1 VAGPVTANAFNVN
14 SGSAVIAGL
23 VGSGTAPSTT
33 VAAGQTLTVGAAVTG
48 MDSVSLAGTLKT
60 SNTTRATN
68 VIKDLSMVGT
78 GKWDLTDGFLVIDY
92 DGSSSPLEDVQQW
105 IVSGR
110 NGGNWL
116 GDGITSSLAIAA
128 NTLYAVGYLDNAL
141 LPEAQQLSTF
151 GDVAVDATSILVRFT
166 WAADINLDGLVS
178 DADATILGATYDN
191 GLTTGRYWWE
201 GDLTGDG
208 KITDAD
214 ATILGA
220 LYPRGAAGAGDPV
233 GLGLRTTPEPATLS
247 LLALGGLGMLLRR
260 RRR

>member
-1 VAGPVTANAFNVN
+1 
-14 SGSAVIAGL
+14 
-23 VGSGTAPSTT
+23 
-33 VAAGQTLTVGAAVTG
+33 
-48 MDSVSLAGTLKT
+48 
-60 SNTTRATN
+60 
-68 VIKDLSMVGT
+68 MVGT

-92 DGSSSPLEDVQQW
+92 DAGSSPLAAVQQW

-110 NGGNWL
+110 NGGDWL
-116 GDGITSSLAIAA
+116 GNGITSSLAIAA

-151 GDVAVDATSILVRFT
+151 GDVAVDPTSVLVRFT

-233 GLGLRTTPEPATLS
+233 GLGLATPEPATLS
-247 LLALGGLGMLLRR
+247 LLALGGLALLGRR
-260 RRR
+260 K

>member
-1 VAGPVTANAFNVN
+1 
-14 SGSAVIAGL
+14 
-23 VGSGTAPSTT
+23 
-33 VAAGQTLTVGAAVTG
+33 
-48 MDSVSLAGTLKT
+48 MVS
-60 SNTTRATN
+60 
-68 VIKDLSMVGT
+68 T

-92 DGSSSPLEDVQQW
+92 DAGSSPLEDVQKW

-116 GDGITSSLAIAA
+116 GNGITSSLAIAA

-151 GDVAVDATSILVRFT
+151 GDVAVDPTSVLVRFT

-220 LYPRGAAGAGDPV
+220 LYPRGAAGAGDPA

-247 LLALGGLGMLLRR
+247 LLALGGLLALRR
-260 RRR
+260 RRRG